1 MKKFSYTKSVL
12 YLIMISAIIRSFLAY
27 ILELSSEES
36 YYWTFAIYPELSNFD
51 QPPMI
56 GWFIQLFSSNLLFD
70 SEFFVR
76 FASVVCGSANIWIVF
91 IIGRKLRGEQTGFYS
106 AVLFTISFYLSIIS
120 GVFILPETPQT
131 LFYLL
136 GLYFLLEGIIT
147 RDSECSE
154 SKIICR
160 LALIMAG
167 IFIGLAILSKFS
179 SILLWVGV
187 FVYGVF
193 NQRSIF
199 KKPEIY
205 ISFIISILFLIPVY
219 IWNFRNNFMGVDY
232 ISSLTHLSEGFNLR
246 SLISALIIP
255 FLINNP
261 VSLIIISKALAKYN
275 KERFLAAPQMRLLLS
290 LSLPVIILSIGLSA
304 FSDSFIYAVSLGI
317 SPLVFIAGAYISN
330 IVKIR
335 KTKVIPGILKSGI
348 WFFIIAL
355 FLSLLHL
362 FTGVF
367 NTTYLPKNEQYKIGM
382 GDITTERYGWR
393 ELSSEFGKIRE
404 LDIALGKISEK
415 SYILEF
421 GFKEAAHAHYYLAR
435 PNNTVVKTSGDVGK
449 TRKYAWITRK
459 LGGVKLGES
468 VYCIE
473 SSANERGIEEFG
485 KKYFEKTELASTLYI
500 FRMNQPVVRYK
511 IFRLINLKEIPLNI

>member
-1 MKKFSYTKSVL
+1 
-12 YLIMISAIIRSFLAY
+12 MISAIIRSFLA
-27 ILELSSEES
+27 IIMELSPEES
-36 YYWTFAIYPELSNFD
+36 YYWTFALYPELSNFD

-56 GWFIQLFSSNLLFD
+56 GWFIQLFSNNLFFD

-91 IIGRKLRGEQTGFYS
+91 IIGRKLKGEQTGFYS
-106 AVLFTISFYLSIIS
+106 AILFTISFYLSIIS

-136 GLYFLLEGIIT
+136 GLYFLLEGVIPGE
-147 RDSECSE
+147 SECSE

-160 LALIMAG
+160 IALIMAG

-179 SILLWVGV
+179 SLLLWVGV

-193 NQRSIF
+193 YQRAIF
-199 KKPEIY
+199 KKPELY

-232 ISSLTHLSEGFNLR
+232 ISSLTHLSSGFDTKALF
-246 SLISALIIP
+246 SALLIP
-255 FLINNP
+255 FILNNP
-261 VSLIIISKALAKYN
+261 VNLIIITKALLKYN
-275 KERFLAAPQMRLLLS
+275 KERFLEAPQMKLLLS

-317 SPLVFIAGAYISN
+317 SPLVFIAGSYLANLVN
-330 IVKIR
+330 IKNKKI
-335 KTKVIPGILKSGI
+335 IPGLLKSGI
-348 WFFIIAL
+348 WFFVLAL
-355 FLSLLHL
+355 ILSLLHL
-362 FTGVF
+362 YTGIF
-367 NTTYLPKNEQYKIGM
+367 NTNYIVKEENHKTGM
-382 GDITTERYGWR
+382 GDITIGRYGWR

-404 LDIALGKISEK
+404 LDIALDKISEK

-421 GFKEAAHAHYYLAR
+421 GHKEAAHAHYYLAR
-435 PNNTVVKTSGDVGK
+435 PNNTVVKTIGSVGK

-473 SSANERGIEEFG
+473 SSADERGIEEFG

-511 IFRLINLKEIPLNI
+511 IFRLINLREIPINL